1 MSVNITRSSDGSDDV
16 VAVSRCSLRWNQ
28 RLGQLRTAWHRG
40 DDIAVGRDYRARRLR
55 VMREVIV
62 GQSDMN
68 PKHRALAANSAAKR
82 ADTDRYWAYNPTR
95 QNGSDKEKQQ

>member
-1 MSVNITRSSDGSDDV
+1 
-16 VAVSRCSLRWNQ
+16 
-28 RLGQLRTAWHRG
+28 
-40 DDIAVGRDYRARRLR
+40 
-55 VMREVIV
+55 MREVIV